1 MYDNQ
6 NKKCPDC
13 AELIKFEAKVC
24 RYCGKKQ
31 SPPEKESSCL
41 GTIAKALIGTFLF
54 FFLISK
60 CSMDTDTSST
70 SSAPSTESTGSKYVS
85 IIDYNDI
92 ASDLGT
98 SINSSSV
105 RNYKVNLWSKSN
117 QDGKGSIM
125 GNVSPGTY
133 LILVKEYPNSYQVI
147 NYKDKSVGYVSKVQT
162 NGIKRLSALEVVNGK
177 YKKLN

>member
-1 MYDNQ
+1 
-6 NKKCPDC
+6 
-13 AELIKFEAKVC
+13 
-24 RYCGKKQ
+24 
-31 SPPEKESSCL
+31 
-41 GTIAKALIGTFLF
+41 
-54 FFLISK
+54 
-60 CSMDTDTSST
+60 MDADTSST
-70 SSAPSTESTGSKYVS
+70 STAPSTESSGSKYVS

-105 RNYKVNLWSKSN
+105 QNYKVNLWSKSN
-117 QDGKGSIM
+117 QDGKGSIV

-162 NGIKRLSALEVVNGK
+162 NAIKRLSTLEVVNGK
-177 YKKLN
+177 YKTLD